1 MSQVATVIADD
12 LYFITEDLKVLP
24 RIMDK
29 FTGTEFE
36 MKSLHRVIAD
46 DFECQRLQHLLED
59 GMNNILITEAFL
71 VLIPLNL
78 QK

>member
-1 MSQVATVIADD
+1 MAEVIADD

-29 FTGTEFE
+29 FRGTDFE
-36 MKSLHRVIAD
+36 MKSLHRVIAE

-59 GMNNILITEAFL
+59 GIKNSRSNQTFC
-71 VLIPLNL
+71 
-78 QK
+78 